1 MAQTGNPIGGGL
13 LGRKLGAGG
22 NATVWEATRQEI
34 PSVALKVLHTVKTDR
49 EPYRRF
55 VREVET
61 MRSLTESEGVLPLI
75 DAHLPSRP
83 TRRAL
88 HVRVRG

>member
-1 MAQTGNPIGGGL
+1 MASAATQPC
-13 LGRKLGAGG
+13 GRPPARRF
-22 NATVWEATRQEI
+22 A
-34 PSVALKVLHTVKTDR
+34 SVALKVLHTEKTDG

-83 TRRAL
+83 PRRDL
-88 HVRVRG
+88 HVKVRG